1 MKFTLR
7 ARTERRKT
15 NPKDLYFTS
24 YRFPRPVMQIVEAA
38 AIKTGI
44 SLNEAI
50 TQFIETWAAGKKQ
63 PKLSE
68 IKVTRRASKHAR
80 DSYTKPAKKVKAKK
94 AVKAKAKSVKKS
106 GKAWKDIRK
115 KGKLT
120 DKQRAATDRKVQG
133 DLKAMAKKP
142 TVKRTAKSKKDKAP
156 TGSKVQDLI
165 NELDKGNQPK
175 SEANSHAE
183 TAAAPA

>member
-106 GKAWKDIRK
+106 GK
-115 KGKLT
+115 
-120 DKQRAATDRKVQG
+120 QRAATDRKVRG

-142 TVKRTAKSKKDKAP
+142 TVKRAAKSKKDKAP